1 MACLIHFSLY
11 IYLFNVTLTLKMF
24 SYIVYFPQSEFLLGN
39 SKLLLVF
46 GRDREE
52 GPASFLSYPC
62 CVGGVVAW

>member
-1 MACLIHFSLY
+1 
-11 IYLFNVTLTLKMF
+11 MF

-52 GPASFLSYPC
+52 GPSSFLSYLC